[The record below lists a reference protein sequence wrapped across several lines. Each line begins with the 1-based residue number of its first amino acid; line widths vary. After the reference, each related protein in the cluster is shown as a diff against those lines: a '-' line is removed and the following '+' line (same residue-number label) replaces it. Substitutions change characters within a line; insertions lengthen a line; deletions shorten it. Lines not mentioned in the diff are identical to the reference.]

1 MTAARSRIFSTVSN
15 IDINDP
21 ASWEGKV
28 FLTFDIDWAHDEV
41 LADCIDLV
49 EQADVPAT
57 WFVTHETPLLE
68 RLRANPNFELGVH
81 PNFNFLF
88 SMKTQAGASAEE
100 VLERTMALVPDATA
114 VRSHHMTQSSTL
126 LDLFRSRG
134 LTHDCNHFIPTTAGI
149 ALKPWQLWNGM
160 LRIPYCWE
168 DDIMCIY
175 GQQQSLP
182 SIRNLLAQEGL
193 IVFDFHPIHIYLNT
207 ENLQRYERTR
217 HLHCQPEALL
227 QERCYSDGA
236 RTALQALLDIDI
248 VKFGS
253 NHS

>member
-1 MTAARSRIFSTVSN
+1 MTATRCRTFSTVSCIN
-15 IDINDP
+15 MNDP
-21 ASWEGKV
+21 DSWEDKV

-57 WFVTHETPLLE
+57 WFVTHETPLLA
-68 RLRANPNFELGVH
+68 RLRANPKFELGIH

-88 SMKTQAGASAEE
+88 NLQTQAGSSAEE

-126 LDLFRSRG
+126 LSLFRSKG
-134 LTHDCNHFIPTTAGI
+134 LTHDCNHFIPMTAGI
-149 ALKPWQLWNGM
+149 TLKPWLLWNDM
-160 LRIPYCWE
+160 LRVPYSWE

-175 GQQQSLP
+175 GQRQSLP
-182 SIRNLLAQEGL
+182 DIGELLGRDGL
-193 IVFDFHPIHIYLNT
+193 MVFDFHPIHVYLNT

-217 HLHCQPEALL
+217 SLHCQPGELI
-227 QERCYSDGA
+227 QERFSGSGA
-236 RTALQALLDIDI
+236 RQWLLELLE
-248 VKFGS
+248 S
-253 NHS
+253 SH

>member
-1 MTAARSRIFSTVSN
+1 MTAARSRTFSTISQIN
-15 IDINDP
+15 MNDP
-21 ASWEGKV
+21 QSWEEKV

-57 WFVTHETPLLE
+57 WFVTHETPLLA
-68 RLRANPNFELGVH
+68 RLRANPKFELGIH

-88 SMKTQAGASAEE
+88 SLQTQAGSSAEE

-126 LDLFRSRG
+126 LNLFRSKG
-134 LTHDCNHFIPTTAGI
+134 LTHDCNHFIPMTAGI
-149 ALKPWQLWNGM
+149 TLKPWLLWNDM
-160 LRIPYCWE
+160 LRVPYSWE

-182 SIRNLLAQEGL
+182 DISNLLSQDGL
-193 IVFDFHPIHIYLNT
+193 MVFDFHPIHVYLNT

-217 HLHCQPEALL
+217 PLHYQPEELL
-227 QERCYSDGA
+227 QERFSGSGA
-236 RTALQALLDIDI
+236 RVWLL
-248 VKFGS
+248 KLLGS
-253 NHS
+253 SH